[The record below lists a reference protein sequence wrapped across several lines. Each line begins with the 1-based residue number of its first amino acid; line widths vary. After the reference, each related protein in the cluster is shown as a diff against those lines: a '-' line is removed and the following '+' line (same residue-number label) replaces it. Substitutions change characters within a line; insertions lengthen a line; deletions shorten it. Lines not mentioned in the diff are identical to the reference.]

1 MMDNR
6 MLNTTY
12 DFPLIDGSTVKLTLA
27 FYYLYQ
33 LRNNHRNLYDRYNK
47 IMQSANK
54 NEFDI
59 LDMVTVCYVGYM
71 CANMNAENV
80 LSEEEF
86 YIGCGN
92 DMAEV
97 SKAVNYLINPK
108 KQKASANRS

>member
-1 MMDNR
+1 MDKQR
-6 MLNTTY
+6 LNTTY
-12 DFPLIDGSTVKLTLA
+12 DFPFIDGSKVKLTLA

-33 LRNNHRNLYDRYNK
+33 LRSNHRELYDRYNK
-47 IMQSANK
+47 IMQSSDK
-54 NEFDI
+54 DGFDI

-86 YIGCGN
+86 HIGCGN

-97 SKAVNYLINPK
+97 SKAVNHLINPK

>member
-1 MMDNR
+1 MDNR

-33 LRNNHRNLYDRYNK
+33 LRSNHRDLYDRYNK
-47 IMQSANK
+47 IMQNTQK
-54 NEFDI
+54 NEVDI

-71 CANMNAENV
+71 CAHLNDENI

-86 YIGCGN
+86 YMMCGS
-92 DMAEV
+92 DMNEV
-97 SKAVNYLINPK
+97 GKAMNHLVNPK
-108 KQKASANRS
+108 KLQASANRS

>member
-1 MMDNR
+1 MDKP

-33 LRNNHRNLYDRYNK
+33 LRSQHRELYERYNK
-47 IMQSANK
+47 IMQNTK
-54 NEFDI
+54 GNFDI
-59 LDMVTVCYVGYM
+59 LDMATVCYVGYM

-80 LSEEEF
+80 MTEEEF
-86 YIGCGN
+86 YMACGSN
-92 DMAEV
+92 MTEV
-97 SKAVNYLINPK
+97 SKAMGWLINPK

>member
-12 DFPLIDGSTVKLTLA
+12 DFPLNDGSTVKLTLA
-27 FYYLYQ
+27 FYNLYQ
-33 LRNNHRNLYDRYNK
+33 LRSRHQELYDRYNK
-47 IMQSANK
+47 IMQSFNK
-54 NEFDI
+54 DGFDI
-59 LDMVTVCYVGYM
+59 LDMVTACYVGYM
-71 CANMNAENV
+71 CANLNAENV

-92 DMAEV
+92 DMTEV
-97 SKAVNYLINPK
+97 SKAVNHLINPK

>member
-1 MMDNR
+1 MDKNA
-6 MLNTTY
+6 LNTTY

-33 LRNNHRNLYDRYNK
+33 LRSNHRDLYERYNK
-47 IMQSANK
+47 IMQSTQK

-86 YIGCGN
+86 YMMCGS
-92 DMAEV
+92 DMTEV
-97 SKAVNYLINPK
+97 SKAMGHLINPK

>member
-1 MMDNR
+1 MDKP

-33 LRNNHRNLYDRYNK
+33 LRSQHRDLYNRYNK
-47 IMQSANK
+47 IMQSSQGQN
-54 NEFDI
+54 FDI
-59 LDMVTVCYVGYM
+59 VDMVTICYVGYV

-80 LSEEEF
+80 LSEEDF
-86 YIGCGN
+86 YMMCGS
-92 DMAEV
+92 DITEV
-97 SKAVNYLINPK
+97 GKAVKHLINPK